1 MKKLK
6 LLLLVLAFL
15 LLPVGAYAA
24 SEVYELGVDGLACPY
39 CAYGIEKQVSYID
52 GVETIE
58 VNIKMGQVIV
68 TMVEGAVLSEE
79 RARQATA
86 DAGFTLRSFAQ
97 SDGRKTD

>member
-15 LLPVGAYAA
+15 LPPVGVYAA

-39 CAYGIEKQVSYID
+39 CAYGIEKQLSYID
-52 GVETIE
+52 GVENIE
-58 VNIKMGQVIV
+58 VNIKKGQVIV

>member
-6 LLLLVLAFL
+6 RLIFVLVILLV
-15 LLPVGAYAA
+15 PVRAYAA
-24 SEVYELGVDGLACPY
+24 SEVYQLGVDGLACPF
-39 CAYGIEKQVSYID
+39 CAYGIEKQLSYID
-52 GVETIE
+52 GVENIE
-58 VNIKMGQVIV
+58 IDIKKGQVIM

>member
-6 LLLLVLAFL
+6 RLIFVLAILLV
-15 LLPVGAYAA
+15 PVRAYAVP
-24 SEVYELGVDGLACPY
+24 EVYQLGVDGLACPY
-39 CAYGIEKQVSYID
+39 CAYGIEKQLSYID
-52 GVETIE
+52 GVENIE
-58 VNIKMGQVIV
+58 VNIKKGQVIV

>member
-6 LLLLVLAFL
+6 RLIFVLVILLV
-15 LLPVGAYAA
+15 PVRAYAA
-24 SEVYELGVDGLACPY
+24 SEVYQLGVDGLACPY
-39 CAYGIEKQVSYID
+39 CAYGIEKQLSYID
-52 GVETIE
+52 GVENIE
-58 VNIKMGQVIV
+58 VNIKRGQVIV